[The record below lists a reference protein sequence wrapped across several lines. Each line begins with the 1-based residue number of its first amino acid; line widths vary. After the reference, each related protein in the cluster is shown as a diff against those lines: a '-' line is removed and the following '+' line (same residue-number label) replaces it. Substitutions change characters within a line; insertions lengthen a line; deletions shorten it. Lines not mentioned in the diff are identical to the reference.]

1 MPAEFRTT
9 QLTVAA
15 FAAYMGLPPDR
26 AEELSPGKAVFVWN
40 EETSEEA
47 GGLSSLYLTGDAN
60 TMQKHGGIDRVF
72 DAYFDMRDMMFRA
85 LKRAGLKPR
94 ASRETKL

>member
-1 MPAEFRTT
+1 MPTDFRTT

-15 FAAYMGLPPDR
+15 FAAYMGLPPER

-47 GGLSSLYLTGDAN
+47 SSLSSLYLTGSAN
-60 TMQKHGGIDRVF
+60 TMQEHGGIDRVF
-72 DAYFDMRDMMFRA
+72 DAYFDMRDMMFRS

-94 ASRETKL
+94 SPREAKA